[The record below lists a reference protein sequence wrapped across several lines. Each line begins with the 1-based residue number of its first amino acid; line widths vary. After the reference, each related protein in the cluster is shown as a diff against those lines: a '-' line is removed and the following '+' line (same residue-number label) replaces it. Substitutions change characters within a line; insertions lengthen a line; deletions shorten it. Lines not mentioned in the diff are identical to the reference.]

1 MTGPAR
7 LGKSVELQDWLRSF
21 RHDGLR
27 RSRPFVIG
35 ATGHLLLSPAEQDNV
50 THHLERGLL
59 PRLISTDGGLKIRV
73 LTGLAPGADLLL
85 TRVVTRWLARR
96 GMAYEL
102 IGLLPVPPA
111 RLLRDWEEKS
121 VESGAHPDE
130 AQLHKTQLEL
140 RKALRECDVLV
151 DLLPDDSVRTRLDD
165 VTVRQ
170 TQYRRLAALLAEQTD
185 VLIAVLRGRSAELP
199 GGTAE
204 VVEWRRSPQSVPPEF
219 STLSVEQRVAGERN
233 RQLIV
238 VDPGQVYT
246 GAPPARDAAEGIHR
260 KATDALKAGN
270 YLQCYDVITRAR
282 ARGIDSRPLQY
293 LTVLALANA
302 GSTRLALR
310 TYVEFEEVGDVE
322 EDWLAL
328 KARLLKDLA
337 FRGGPQSESLFLE
350 AAESYEAAYQRTR
363 GHFSGINAATM
374 YCLAGKR
381 QRARELAVEVS
392 ALLQKL
398 QPRTDEE
405 RYYWQV
411 TQAEAA
417 LLLGHVEPCKI
428 ALRAA
433 DRYEPSNINARSRT
447 RFQLRQ
453 LAVCLG
459 KDPGI
464 ADALALP
471 PALYVRRLGTAT
483 MESGLEPQPELVERI
498 AHRKPL
504 VFLPLLG
511 MPELRAAE
519 ICLDLG
525 VPLYLSLPD
534 ERSNVVA
541 RWRKL
546 HGDETVERL
555 ARCLLGAHE
564 VCCARGFLDGEDS
577 WCERYV
583 ESMAFGLSLLTARRL
598 ATDWNVMAISLS
610 GRALRIIEQAPEN
623 DPSLTVTGEFTHGVM
638 PARRRY
644 VGLIFADFV
653 GFSGLSDDLLPSY
666 WNDVM
671 GAVAQTVKKHGDQ
684 ILFRHTWGDALHV
697 VTRNALAAAVIA
709 TDIRAALEELRPKLS
724 GDLSRLELRLSIHY
738 APAFIGR
745 DPVEDADTFFG
756 SQLSFAARIEPVT
769 PPGAIFVTES
779 FAARLMLEGPEP
791 FALEYAGEVELAKNF
806 GQYRLF
812 SLRKKNL
819 ADFGKTA
826 ELLVR

>member
-1 MTGPAR
+1 MSAPR
-7 LGKSVELQDWLRSF
+7 LGKTVDLQDWLRTF

-35 ATGHLLLSPAEQDNV
+35 ATGHVLLTQAEQDNV

-59 PRLISTDGGLKIRV
+59 PRLVSADGGVKVRV

-85 TRVVTRWLARR
+85 TRVMARWLGRQGIAH
-96 GMAYEL
+96 EL

-111 RLLRDWEEKS
+111 RLLRDWQEKAAAAG
-121 VESGAHPDE
+121 VEPDE
-130 AQLHKTQLEL
+130 AQVRKVQLDL
-140 RKALRECDVLV
+140 RKALRDCNVLV
-151 DLLPDDSVRTRLDD
+151 DLLGDDSVRTRLDD
-165 VTVRQ
+165 LAVRQ
-170 TQYRRLAALLAEQTD
+170 KQYRRLAALLAEQTD
-185 VLIAVLRGRSAELP
+185 TLIAVLRGQSTELP

-204 VVEWRRSPQSVPPEF
+204 VVEWRRNPQSVPPEF

-238 VDPGQVYT
+238 LDPGVTYT
-246 GAPPARDAAEGIHR
+246 GAAPARDAAEGVHR
-260 KATDALKAGN
+260 KASEALKAGN

-310 TYVEFEEVGDVE
+310 SYVEFEEVGDVA

-337 FRGGPQSESLFLE
+337 FRGGHQSESLFLE
-350 AAESYEAAYQRTR
+350 AAESYETAYKSTH

-374 YCLAGKR
+374 YCLAGRR
-381 QRARELAVEVS
+381 QRSAELAREVIG
-392 ALLQKL
+392 LLQKL
-398 QPRTDEE
+398 QPRSDEDC
-405 RYYWQV
+405 YYWQV
-411 TQAEAA
+411 TQAEAS
-417 LLLGHVEPCKI
+417 LLLGHVEACKV

-433 DRYEPSNINARSRT
+433 DRYETQNINARSRT

-459 KDPGI
+459 EDPAI

-471 PALYVRRLGTAT
+471 PVLYVRRLGQAT
-483 MESGLEPQPELVERI
+483 METGLEPQPELVERL
-498 AHRKPL
+498 ASRKPL

-511 MPELRAAE
+511 LPELRAAE

-525 VPLYLSLPD
+525 VPVYVSLAD
-534 ERSNVVA
+534 ERANEVA
-541 RWRKL
+541 RWRRL
-546 HGDETVERL
+546 HGEAVVERL

-564 VCCARGFLDGEDS
+564 VCSARGFIDGEDA

-583 ESMAFGLSLLTARRL
+583 ESMAFGLSLLASRRL
-598 ATDWNVMAISLS
+598 ATEWNILAISSS
-610 GRALRIIEQAPEN
+610 GRALRLLDQPPVDE
-623 DPSLTVTGEFTHGVM
+623 SLTRTGEFNQGKT

-653 GFSGLSDDLLPSY
+653 GFSALSDDVLPKY
-666 WNDVM
+666 WDDVM
-671 GAVAQTVKKHGDQ
+671 GAMAQALKKHGEQ
-684 ILFRHTWGDALHV
+684 VLFRHTWGDALHI
-697 VTRNALAAAVIA
+697 VTRSALGAAVIA
-709 TDIRAALEELRPKLS
+709 TDIRAALENLRTQLTGELA
-724 GDLSRLELRLSIHY
+724 RLELRLSIHY
-738 APAFIGR
+738 APAFVGR
-745 DPVEDADTFFG
+745 DPVEDCDTFFG
-756 SQLSFAARIEPVT
+756 TQLSFAARIEPVT

-779 FAARLMLEGPEP
+779 FAARLMLEGSEP
-791 FALEYAGEVELAKNF
+791 FALEYAGELELAKNF

-812 SLRKKNL
+812 SLRKKIFP
-819 ADFGKTA
+819 DFGKTA